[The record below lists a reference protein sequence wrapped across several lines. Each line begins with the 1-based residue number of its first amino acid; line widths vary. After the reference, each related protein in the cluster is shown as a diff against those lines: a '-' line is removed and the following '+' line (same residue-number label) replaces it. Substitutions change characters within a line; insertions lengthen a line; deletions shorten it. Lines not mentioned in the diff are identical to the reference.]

1 MPIKTFKDEIQSL
14 IESKDYIID
23 PRKVAKI
30 LGKHRVRGFLRV
42 VRGLDGT
49 ESEEKNLWIAR
60 IVLTLPPIELILTEL
75 IYRPKLS
82 EQSNIF
88 SSIVAGLYIFDEGF
102 SQEER
107 QVIMEGIWISLA
119 IGEEGSMTHALVS
132 PSELERLR
140 GIWREAG
147 IEPTKAEY

>member
-1 MPIKTFKDEIQSL
+1 MPIKTFKDEINSV
-14 IESKDYIID
+14 IKSKDYIID
-23 PRKVAKI
+23 PQRVAKI
-30 LGKHRVRGFLRV
+30 LGKHRVREFLRV

-49 ESEEKNLWIAR
+49 ESEARNLSIAR
-60 IVLTLPPIELILTEL
+60 IVLTLPPIESVLTEL
-75 IYRPKLS
+75 IYRPELSKKL
-82 EQSNIF
+82 NIF
-88 SSIVAGLYIFDEGF
+88 SSIVTGLYIFNEGF

-107 QVIMEGIWISLA
+107 QVITEGIGLSVA
-119 IGEEGSMTHALVS
+119 IGEEGSMTHLLLL

>member
-23 PRKVAKI
+23 PQRVAKI

-60 IVLTLPPIELILTEL
+60 IVLTLPPVESVLIDL
-75 IYRPKLS
+75 IYRPKFSKKL
-82 EQSNIF
+82 NIF
-88 SSIVAGLYIFDEGF
+88 SSIVVWLYILNEGF
-102 SQEER
+102 SEEER
-107 QVIMEGIWISLA
+107 QVIVEARGLSLT
-119 IGEEGSMTHALVS
+119 IGEEGSMTHVLLL

>member
-1 MPIKTFKDEIQSL
+1 MPIKTFKDEIDSL

-23 PRKVAKI
+23 SQRVAKI

-49 ESEEKNLWIAR
+49 ESEARNLLIGRVA
-60 IVLTLPPIELILTEL
+60 LTLPPIELVLAGL

-88 SSIVAGLYIFDEGF
+88 TSIVAGLYIFDEGF

-119 IGEEGSMTHALVS
+119 VGEEGTMTHVMIS